1 MAVSLLTGI
10 GRLLALLVFVTAA
23 YRALLT
29 VAFLI
34 ERRRRA
40 QPPRAEVALRFATL
54 IPAHDEILLVGAS
67 IDSVRRAYA
76 NADGCDVYVIADNCS
91 DATAQVAAHHGAKVL
106 VRQEPQRGKGW
117 ALDWAV
123 SQIDLRAY
131 DAVAVIDADNLVDP
145 DFFREMTRRLA
156 DGARVLQG
164 YDGIANPE
172 ESPLTRL
179 ISITSVMKNLLYNG
193 GKAALGLS
201 PHLMGTGM
209 VFRAET
215 LAAHGWRSH
224 SIVENIEQSLLLLLA
239 GERIEHVPEARV
251 YAQEAATFE
260 QALSQRQRWAS
271 GQAALSRRALH
282 TVARGITTR
291 RWSLIDAAR
300 GPAAADPLLEAPLLH
315 DRSPRHLARDLA
327 GRLMDDRAGRAGR
340 FVSGVRVAHG
350 VALDAAAAAGPRL
363 GAGCAGIPRL
373 EGVDRRARDPRIP
386 EGGVGAH
393 GSTRAASARC
403 AASRR
408 RRPPCS
414 AGAIQANPPASPTPR
429 AEEQPERPRDERG
442 RAGRDGI
449 EGAEMKQRTRV
460 AAGERVLEAKGALSR
475 VGPYATEIVTAEA
488 FVPKR
493 E

>member
-23 YRALLT
+23 YRALLA

-34 ERRRRA
+34 GRRRRA

-54 IPAHDEILLVGAS
+54 IPAHDEVLLVGAS

-76 NADGCDVYVIADNCS
+76 NAEGCDVYVIADNCS
-91 DATAQVAAHHGAKVL
+91 DATAQVAADHGAKVL
-106 VRQEPQRGKGW
+106 VRRDPQRGKGW
-117 ALDWAV
+117 VLDWAV
-123 SQIDLRAY
+123 SQIDLQGY

-145 DFFREMTRRLA
+145 EFFREMMRRLA
-156 DGARVLQG
+156 DGARILQG

-172 ESPLTRL
+172 ETPLTRL

-239 GERIEHVPEARV
+239 GERIWHVPEARV

-260 QALSQRQRWAS
+260 QALPQRQRWAS

-291 RWSLIDAAR
+291 RWSLIDAGADLLLPFR
-300 GPAAADPLLEAPLLH
+300 YSKLLYCTIAALGICLAISPAASWTIALVALAALLQAFELLTA
-315 DRSPRHLARDLA
+315 L
-327 GRLMDDRAGRAGR
+327 RLM
-340 FVSGVRVAHG
+340 
-350 VALDAAAAAGPRL
+350 P
-363 GAGCAGIPRL
+363 
-373 EGVDRRARDPRIP
+373 
-386 EGGVGAH
+386 
-393 GSTRAASARC
+393 
-403 AASRR
+403 RR
-408 RRPPCS
+408 RRVLGS
-414 AGAIQANPPASPTPR
+414 AL
-429 AEEQPERPRDERG
+429 
-442 RAGRDGI
+442 
-449 EGAEMKQRTRV
+449 V
-460 AAGERVLEAKGALSR
+460 AAVFLVWKAWIDVLAI
-475 VGPYATEIVTAEA
+475 VG
-488 FVPKR
+488 
-493 E
+493 